1 MCRARVAADD
11 GGRLLEEAGELLE
24 VQLADEV
31 DGRDVHLGRDLCSLL
46 RFDGTAADEHGDDAV
61 VVEPVA
67 EHGKVPVRPAL
78 CRPAGADDEHDI
90 GVVHI
95 GTGLGDDLA
104 RQLLFAL
111 GHADWQAD
119 FPA

>member
-1 MCRARVAADD
+1 M
-11 GGRLLEEAGELLE
+11 
-24 VQLADEV
+24 
-31 DGRDVHLGRDLCSLL
+31 
-46 RFDGTAADEHGDDAV
+46 

-78 CRPAGADDEHDI
+78 CRPTGADDEHDI

-104 RQLLFAL
+104 RELLLAL

-119 FPA
+119 FPDLAADGARRVEVALDDVVVAVRTDDGL